1 MAVTRLKTDGD
12 GTEGTALTVRTSAS
26 HQQNLRNG
34 FHCFHDLLTSSE
46 KSSRKDRAPDNPL
59 RLLLMMTTSFIV
71 PHKRDKKKIL
81 TLFSK
86 QGGRRS
92 WVVYQMRSGIGQPGV
107 AFIFLGQEVQCPEGY
122 LPGPNLPLGWTF
134 LLLWFPTS
142 VISSF
147 SATIVSGFRFTN
159 LLSPAGNFLVIDGTT
174 CNINLLP
181 LKSVCLHGR
190 GYYVSQRNA
199 SQTHKSLKA
208 KQKSKQT
215 ALQREHY
222 PAGPFKSPAMSVT
235 AQGRGRHC
243 TFTNQSLLLSSGL
256 VPPGQN
262 SFMPVDGASA
272 ARPLRRC
279 LFEWRCSS

>member
-1 MAVTRLKTDGD
+1 M
-12 GTEGTALTVRTSAS
+12 
-26 HQQNLRNG
+26 
-34 FHCFHDLLTSSE
+34 
-46 KSSRKDRAPDNPL
+46 
-59 RLLLMMTTSFIV
+59 
-71 PHKRDKKKIL
+71 
-81 TLFSK
+81 
-86 QGGRRS
+86 
-92 WVVYQMRSGIGQPGV
+92 YQMRSGIGQPGV

-222 PAGPFKSPAMSVT
+222 PAGPFKTPAMSVT

-243 TFTNQSLLLSSGL
+243 TFTNRSLLLSSGL

>member
-190 GYYVSQRNA
+190 GYNVSQRNA

-222 PAGPFKSPAMSVT
+222 PAGPFKTPAMSVT

>member
-1 MAVTRLKTDGD
+1 
-12 GTEGTALTVRTSAS
+12 
-26 HQQNLRNG
+26 
-34 FHCFHDLLTSSE
+34 
-46 KSSRKDRAPDNPL
+46 
-59 RLLLMMTTSFIV
+59 
-71 PHKRDKKKIL
+71 
-81 TLFSK
+81 
-86 QGGRRS
+86 
-92 WVVYQMRSGIGQPGV
+92 MRSGIGQPGV

-147 SATIVSGFRFTN
+147 SVTIVSGFRFTN

-222 PAGPFKSPAMSVT
+222 PAGPFKTLAMSVT

-243 TFTNQSLLLSSGL
+243 TFTNQSLLLSPVWSLPVRTHSCLWTVRRLHVHFEGAFLSG
-256 VPPGQN
+256 V
-262 SFMPVDGASA
+262 A
-272 ARPLRRC
+272 ALERFAKLQ
-279 LFEWRCSS
+279 